1 MTSEAAR
8 SKAPEAVAGRRPGL
22 CQVRPELRAQLRG
35 RLTVPALRWPR
46 CTVSAQLRR
55 DRRVPIEVLLA
66 GACQPRAQ
74 RTNMSRGWIAAVCA
88 EAGAPGSSSQN
99 MPSGLPSWQSFRRDS
114 LGWCGIS
121 TTLRPVRR
129 RSSERGP
136 RRVETLGCK
145 TADAFTYTGDD
156 DSDTRQ
162 KSESPRPASHLA
174 RPQPARASR
183 PRGSRACR
191 RPCCTT
197 SSAGRASFGS
207 APSPARAAAPTRRC
221 MYHRSRRSCLQ
232 GPRIESA
239 LGKRRRVLPQP
250 LVSMRAARGPSPW
263 AQRAAPG
270 WLMGL
275 WGGGWQQRA
284 RRGTWSVLA
293 CRG

>member
-1 MTSEAAR
+1 MRHQHDAAT
-8 SKAPEAVAGRRPGL
+8 
-22 CQVRPELRAQLRG
+22 VRVRVRG
-35 RLTVPALRWPR
+35 RV
-46 CTVSAQLRR
+46 LRR
-55 DRRVPIEVLLA
+55 RNR
-66 GACQPRAQ
+66 
-74 RTNMSRGWIAAVCA
+74 
-88 EAGAPGSSSQN
+88 
-99 MPSGLPSWQSFRRDS
+99 
-114 LGWCGIS
+114 
-121 TTLRPVRR
+121 
-129 RSSERGP
+129 
-136 RRVETLGCK
+136 LGCK
-145 TADAFTYTGDD
+145 TADTWGISGARTISMALKGTGDED
-156 DSDTRQ
+156 CETRQ